1 MSAVLKEPSFSW
13 SYCSLP
19 NLGNLTES
27 LFLPYSYSDSVCR
40 FEGAVQVTG
49 IPTSQSR
56 LFVPRTPCPPLHSGR
71 YLTPSL
77 FPYSTNVFFSSHD
90 SLGSSDEVWA
100 SWGGTDSSLS
110 PTKPWSMIT
119 RGVGTCLHVVLFPPT
134 QAAWDLSF
142 CWWPSCRMH
151 TWSTSMSGGFE
162 NKGNTWHQLRGK
174 KAMETLFYFQINNN
188 AAQMQQQIPE
198 AIRLKCFGWFMCLIK
213 GLWEFI
219 KKLHKL
225 SLFLT
230 SGLFTHTDSYLWK
243 KMKVLFH
250 IFNYN
255 QNKCLEACWYENY
268 TLFLS

>member
-1 MSAVLKEPSFSW
+1 MFQELCVHVCILEGTLHPLFSLIAQTSTLPVMLVLALQMKCE
-13 SYCSLP
+13 LP
-19 NLGNLTES
+19 E
-27 LFLPYSYSDSVCR
+27 
-40 FEGAVQVTG
+40 E
-49 IPTSQSR
+49 
-56 LFVPRTPCPPLHSGR
+56 
-71 YLTPSL
+71 
-77 FPYSTNVFFSSHD
+77 
-90 SLGSSDEVWA
+90 
-100 SWGGTDSSLS
+100 GTDSSLP

-119 RGVGTCLHVVLFPPT
+119 RRVDTCLHLMLFFPT
-134 QAAWDLSF
+134 QTVWDLSF
-142 CWWPSCRMH
+142 CWWPSCRTH
-151 TWSTSMSGGFE
+151 AWSTSMSGRFE
-162 NKGNTWHQLRGK
+162 NERNTRHQLRGK
-174 KAMETLFYFQINNN
+174 KVMETVFYFQINNN
-188 AAQMQQQIPE
+188 AAQTQQQIPE

-243 KMKVLFH
+243 KMKALFH